1 MNLSK
6 LWVSVNVAATMPLVV
21 QAAAGAAETVKVA
34 TTSDWLKDSI
44 SSLDKPSSSVSTNKK
59 AASIARAVARAKA
72 KSEPSALAD
81 TPKAALRPFVPHRPL
96 PTRAELEIALKAQE
110 PKMAVEASPTL
121 NGNVSGFYQSNNDN
135 IYPSYNESAPAPRI
149 SQNSAIGLRQ
159 TKTQRIADISRNLIK
174 SMPMLNQAASANVP
188 SRPLNAPISMMKDL
202 SLATRE
208 QSSVPPQSGFPMMQR
223 AEHRLLDSYNCNSEE
238 GNNTISAADMQIAP
252 EPPAGATADR
262 MDSAGTVSSAGPPP
276 FPLNLLPEAS
286 LKKFI
291 RGSLG
296 GGGIS
301 RGPRVYFG
309 SWHGT
314 TMARSL
320 PAGGFHNYSGARGF
334 AVPSVHRYQSRS
346 LAMAPAHHN
355 VAGSKRYVATSP
367 SYRPAPEPKVATY
380 APYAASTRFY

>member
-72 KSEPSALAD
+72 RPALSD
-81 TPKAALRPFVPHRPL
+81 TPKTVLRPFVPHRPL
-96 PTRAELEIALKAQE
+96 PSRAELETALKAQE
-110 PKMAVEASPTL
+110 PKMALEPSPTL
-121 NGNVSGFYQSNNDN
+121 NGSVSGFYQSNNDN
-135 IYPSYNESAPAPRI
+135 IYPSYSESTPAPRI

-159 TKTQRIADISRNLIK
+159 TKTQKERIADISKNLIK
-174 SMPMLNQAASANVP
+174 SMPMLNQAVSANIP
-188 SRPLNAPISMMKDL
+188 SRPVNAPISMMKDL

-238 GNNTISAADMQIAP
+238 GNNKISAADMQIAP
-252 EPPAGATADR
+252 EAPVGAAADR
-262 MDSAGTVSSAGPPP
+262 LDSAGTVSSAGPPP

-291 RGSLG
+291 RGSMG
-296 GGGIS
+296 GAGVS
-301 RGPRVYFG
+301 RAPRVYFG

-314 TMARSL
+314 TMARGL
-320 PAGGFHNYSGARGF
+320 PPGGFHNYSGARGF
-334 AVPSVHRYQSRS
+334 AVPTAHRYQSRS

-355 VAGSKRYVATSP
+355 VPSYKRYVATS
-367 SYRPAPEPKVATY
+367 SAYKPAPEPKVATY